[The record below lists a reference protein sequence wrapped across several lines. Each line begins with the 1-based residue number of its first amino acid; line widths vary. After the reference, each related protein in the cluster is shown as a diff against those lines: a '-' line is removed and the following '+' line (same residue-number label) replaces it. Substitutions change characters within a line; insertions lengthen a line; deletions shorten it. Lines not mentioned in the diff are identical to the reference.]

1 MANIIKVMSQMK
13 RFFEKREIP
22 YTSEEAVLWGMVSG
36 DAAQWQWVIRLCD
49 QGSGIVSLRAGC
61 PVKVSAKR
69 RAAAAEYLMRA
80 NWDLNFGNFQMDW
93 EDGEVS
99 FRTSIPASASG
110 VSIKAMTDLFYGP
123 CMMMDHYLPGL
134 LAVAVGNQDPAKA
147 AAAADIARCLQGQ
160 EGEVPDGNAEAE
172 ASAEVPNDMGD
183 ETAREKGTRLGRLFG
198 GEN

>member
-1 MANIIKVMSQMK
+1 MANTTKVMSQMK

-22 YTSEEAVLWGMVSG
+22 YTSEQGVLWGMVSG
-36 DAAQWQWVIRLCD
+36 DATQWQWVIRLCD

-61 PVKVSAKR
+61 PVKVTAQR

-147 AAAADIARCLQGQ
+147 AAAADIARSLQGQ
-160 EGEVPDGNAEAE
+160 EGGAVEEDAEAE
-172 ASAEVPNDMGD
+172 ASAEVPDETGD
-183 ETAREKGTRLGRLFG
+183 ERATRLGRLFG